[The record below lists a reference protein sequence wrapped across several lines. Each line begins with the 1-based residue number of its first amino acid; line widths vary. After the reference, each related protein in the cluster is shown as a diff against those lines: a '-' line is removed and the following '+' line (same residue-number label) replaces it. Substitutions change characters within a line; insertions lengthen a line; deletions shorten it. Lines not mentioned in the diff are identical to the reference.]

1 MMNVKI
7 SNERKGQLVANIQ
20 RFFEEEDLEEI
31 GRFQAERLI
40 EEMVKLIGPYAYNQ
54 GIEDARKLIVDKLT
68 NIEED
73 LYALEKQEGK

>member
-20 RFFEEEDLEEI
+20 RFFEEQDLEEI

>member
-40 EEMVKLIGPYAYNQ
+40 EEMVKLIEPYAYNQ

>member
-1 MMNVKI
+1 
-7 SNERKGQLVANIQ
+7 
-20 RFFEEEDLEEI
+20 
-31 GRFQAERLI
+31 
-40 EEMVKLIGPYAYNQ
+40 MVKLIGPYAYNQ

>member
-7 SNERKGQLVANIQ
+7 SNERKDQLVANIQ

-40 EEMVKLIGPYAYNQ
+40 AEMVKLIGPYAYNQ
-54 GIEDARKLIVDKLT
+54 GIEDARRLIVDKVT

-73 LYALEKQEGK
+73 LYVLEKQEGK

>member
-1 MMNVKI
+1 MNVKI
-7 SNERKGQLVANIQ
+7 SNERKDQLVANIQ

-73 LYALEKQEGK
+73 LYVLEKQEGK

>member
-7 SNERKGQLVANIQ
+7 SNERKDQLVANIQ

-73 LYALEKQEGK
+73 LYVLEKQEGK